1 MSQQVHSS
9 SSIGS
14 VLSKR
19 GKVTATRSGQD
30 MRILKRGDPIYA
42 DDTVGTVRGA
52 NLQLKMNDRNIVM
65 LRGGSTFRVS
75 LYNGVAHTHDGGGQR
90 FEFTGGVLRPSR
102 RHAASSTGLGIGG

>member
-75 LYNGVAHTHDGGGQR
+75 LYNGVGYSGGGQR

-102 RHAASSTGLGIGG
+102 RHASSTGLGIGG

>member
-1 MSQQVHSS
+1 MSQQVNNS

-19 GKVTATRSGQD
+19 GKVTATRAGQD

-52 NLQLKMNDRNIVM
+52 NMQLKMNDRNIVM

-75 LYNGVAHTHDGGGQR
+75 LYNGVAHSGGGGQR

-102 RHAASSTGLGIGG
+102 RHASSTGLGIGG

>member
-1 MSQQVHSS
+1 MSQQVHTS

-19 GKVTATRSGQD
+19 GKVTATRAGQN

-75 LYNGVAHTHDGGGQR
+75 LYNGVAGGGGGQR

-102 RHAASSTGLGIGG
+102 RHASSTGLGIGG